1 MKSLIRFVRTKV
13 FVKHVSCCISDLL
26 SCHIEKNEFFRYDVI
41 IRLLA
46 IENYYNKNNYGWR
59 LYEKLRKRQLNATNV
74 KDEIIRF
81 VDLIKS
87 VEIYRFDKKSEIY
100 LDKNFHLVNGSH
112 RLAVSLYYKYK
123 TIPCRII
130 RQNANADYS
139 IRRLI
144 DFDFTQEEIDCILN
158 RYSSLQK
165 EFASD

>member
-1 MKSLIRFVRTKV
+1 MRTKV

-46 IENYYNKNNYGWR
+46 IENYYNKNNYCWA
-59 LYEKLRKRQLNATNV
+59 LYEKLREHQLKTTNV
-74 KDEIIRF
+74 KNEIICF

-87 VEIYRFDKKSEIY
+87 VELYGFDTKSEIY
-100 LDKNFHLVNGSH
+100 IDKNFHLVNGSH
-112 RLAVSLYYKYK
+112 RLALALYHKYN

-144 DFDFTQEEIDCILN
+144 DFDFTQEEFDCILN
-158 RYSSLQK
+158 RYRALQT
-165 EFASD
+165 ESASD